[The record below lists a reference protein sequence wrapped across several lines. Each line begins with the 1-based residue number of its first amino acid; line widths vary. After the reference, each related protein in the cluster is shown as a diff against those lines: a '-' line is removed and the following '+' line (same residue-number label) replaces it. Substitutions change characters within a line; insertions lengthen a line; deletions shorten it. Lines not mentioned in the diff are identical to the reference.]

1 MVGQHSTLIF
11 LYLFLLGP
19 GSIFCTVCGLDP
31 SIESTQAQAKNTMC
45 PELSSLTNTAI
56 AMETSPCWSCLLGSP
71 SRLLFCPSAC
81 PISQSSW
88 QLQLLAGWLDGD
100 KIGKVQERWGE
111 TGPCIAQASLKPIQW
126 PKRETGS
133 CIAQASLKPTQ
144 WPKLALNSC
153 LSNLTFLELEC
164 LHQALANIIQL
175 DWINLFDCLQMGYLL
190 ALTHLLTPESCL
202 DPAYNWQ
209 SKC

>member
-31 SIESTQAQAKNTMC
+31 LIESTQAQAKNTTC

-56 AMETSPCWSCLLGSP
+56 PMETSPCWSCLLGSP

-111 TGPCIAQASLKPIQW
+111 TG
-126 PKRETGS
+126 S

-175 DWINLFDCLQMGYLL
+175 DRINLFDYLQMGYLL